1 MSEKKKINW
10 LNVLIEVVRIIIAAI
25 AGAGGAA
32 TGII

>member
-10 LNVLIEVVRIIIAAI
+10 LNVLVEVVRIIIAAI

-32 TGII
+32 AGII